1 MANTLGFKGLWH
13 LREELAGSFAAVDHT
28 HAAGDITS
36 GTLAAARLPVVPV
49 TKGGTGATTKAAA
62 LTSLGAAAAEHSHTT
77 VNGHTVE
84 SDVPAGAV
92 FTDTVYTHPSYTA
105 RTGKPT
111 ANQTPGFGATFAL
124 SQIVSDATGHVTGAT
139 DRTVK
144 IPDTAATQSTA
155 GLMSAADKTKLDGID
170 SGAQVNSVTGVKGNA
185 ESAYRVGNVNLTAAN
200 IGAAASGHTHTLAG
214 AVQGDLS
221 AVVRRGAFVGNSSN
235 GQGANTWY
243 KAASIV
249 INAKSAD
256 STVVFAVTDT
266 MDGRG
271 YGELCLHIRTSND
284 NDFTNGGSSHL
295 KWLVNQGYALD
306 DFVLAWKKGTGNV
319 TYELWTNV
327 RSSWVGRR
335 FIVVSEGARNVKESH
350 SWTFYTTWQNGS
362 ESAVPSDYTQI
373 VSTQDGT
380 VANALTVDGHTVGC
394 DVPSGAKFTD
404 TVYTHPTTAGNK
416 HIPSGGSSGQ
426 ILRWSADGTAA
437 WGADNNTTYSAGTG
451 LSLSGTAINHAN
463 AVTAGTAGTS
473 SATSG
478 STLAVPWVTYDAQ
491 GHVTASGT
499 HTHTISG
506 FAASSHTH
514 SYLPLSGGTLT
525 GRLNV
530 SIDGSALITVKNSN
544 VGNLENSLHVSAAG
558 NHGIWSN
565 GYWDGS
571 VFVSGGKWICYRN
584 TSGDVLLNGKA
595 ENVTGTVA
603 ITNGGTGA
611 TARTAAAD
619 NLQVATLGHGTA
631 IAADTDLNS
640 IMTLGNYHCALT
652 DTAKTLS
659 NIPVAASSM
668 GAFTLKVGY
677 GVGTGYTCQELII
690 YNTGYRYY
698 RCNTTTTDTT
708 KWGNWYA
715 FTPNTNTWKANSS
728 TSEGYVASGS
738 GQANKVWKTD
748 ADGVPAWRNDADTT
762 YTAATAAPGNIASSG
777 AAGTSANYA
786 RQDHTHGISLAT
798 GDNNGQV
805 KIAGTNVAVKGLG
818 TAAYKAESFYQPAI
832 TRKTASTTTAKS
844 IASATTTSMLSV
856 SITAG
861 TWLVLGF
868 ARMNGSDG
876 KFFKACLSSSTSWD
890 NDTEST
896 TVGASTNAVAINPW
910 TEITVAATTTIYL
923 LVYHNVGSAV
933 DCVSARINA
942 YKMV

>member
-144 IPDTAATQSTA
+144 IPDTAATQSAA

-170 SGAQVNSVTGVKGNA
+170 SGAQVNSVTGVKGDA
-185 ESAYRVGNVNLTAAN
+185 ESSYRVGNVNLTAAN
-200 IGAAASGHTHTLAG
+200 VGAAASGHTHSYLPLSGGTLTGGITFDFTSQTPAAG
-214 AVQGDLS
+214 ANVNLITAKYKNSDGSQTHTVYPIGILGNDATANAFNSGVRLGS
-221 AVVRRGAFVGNSSN
+221 TNGTTVLAAGESSTTFAAALAKYNDENIYLVADGSVVMYRGVANDSSTYTGPWTVGGFTGTPTS
-235 GQGANTWY
+235 GQVMIADGTLGGY
-243 KAASIV
+243 KTSGYTIAAS
-249 INAKSAD
+249 
-256 STVVFAVTDT
+256 
-266 MDGRG
+266 
-271 YGELCLHIRTSND
+271 
-284 NDFTNGGSSHL
+284 
-295 KWLVNQGYALD
+295 
-306 DFVLAWKKGTGNV
+306 
-319 TYELWTNV
+319 
-327 RSSWVGRR
+327 
-335 FIVVSEGARNVKESH
+335 
-350 SWTFYTTWQNGS
+350 
-362 ESAVPSDYTQI
+362 
-373 VSTQDGT
+373 
-380 VANALTVDGHTVGC
+380 
-394 DVPSGAKFTD
+394 VPSGAKFTD

-451 LSLSGTAINHAN
+451 LSLSGTTINHAN

-506 FAASSHTH
+506 FAAAEHSHSDYATLTDVTEKIDEIEIGGRNYAVT
-514 SYLPLSGGTLT
+514 STGNVSIGTTETRASGVTATLT
-525 GRLNV
+525 GASTLRL
-530 SIDGSALITVKNSN
+530 S
-544 VGNLENSLHVSAAG
+544 
-558 NHGIWSN
+558 
-565 GYWDGS
+565 
-571 VFVSGGKWICYRN
+571 
-584 TSGDVLLNGKA
+584 
-595 ENVTGTVA
+595 
-603 ITNGGTGA
+603 
-611 TARTAAAD
+611 
-619 NLQVATLGHGTA
+619 GTA
-631 IAADTDLNS
+631 STIDWFFS
-640 IMTLGNYHCALT
+640 SRKVLGGIEFDVGTYAVWC
-652 DTAKTLS
+652 
-659 NIPVAASSM
+659 SSDNVV
-668 GAFTLKVGY
+668 LRVGY
-677 GVGTGYTCQELII
+677 GADATYLRAMEGTKSSPYIWINQTKQI
-690 YNTGYRYY
+690 Y
-698 RCNTTTTDTT
+698 
-708 KWGNWYA
+708 W
-715 FTPNTNTWKANSS
+715 FTPYAKIGSSFTDEEIHIVVERGNKA
-728 TSEGYVASGS
+728 
-738 GQANKVWKTD
+738 TD
-748 ADGVPAWRNDADTT
+748 WTPAPEDKADVDHSHTTVNGHTVESDVPAGAKFTDTT
-762 YTAATAAPGNIASSG
+762 YTAATAAPGNVASTGS
-777 AAGTSANYA
+777 AGTSANYA

-818 TAAYKAESFYQPAI
+818 TAAYKAESYYQPSI

-890 NDTEST
+890 NNTEST

-933 DCVSARINA
+933 DCGSARLKA